1 MGEKE
6 KTALKTIIQ
15 QTILPFQLKET
26 KDCLTSRS
34 GLSVYFE
41 AAIRFG
47 LPERI
52 RDIFPHPGSNR
63 GHNAHDIIMSLVLM
77 LLSGGQHMNDI
88 REIAQDTALLK
99 LCGIKKVPSPDAVA
113 RFLAKPG
120 NLRLVNFLVAYLNK
134 QILARIGARMLTV
147 DIDATLIASD
157 KRDAAMT
164 YEGFTGYCPM
174 LTFEASSGL
183 CLLGEFRD
191 GNASPAADILD
202 HLKYA
207 NRLIKKNGKILE
219 KFRSDSAAYN
229 HKIFDYCV
237 KEGILFYVVADH
249 DSAVMAA
256 IKDIPES
263 EWKPHQGKDGIKT
276 NNKEYATTVHAL
288 NASSNAFT
296 LVVQRW
302 LNPQMDL
309 FEQNKYCYHVITTN
323 DYNSAGLEI
332 IHCYNGRSNA
342 ENFIKEVKNG
352 VAMDNIPTGELYSN
366 KVYFAVGLLAYNLS
380 IGFRNFLPEEFKHAI
395 LATLRF
401 YLISIPGKVVLH
413 GRQLILKLKK
423 RFLEFIAYIRQRI
436 FLKSST
442 T

>member
-6 KTALKTIIQ
+6 KTALKTSIQ

-26 KDCLTSRS
+26 KDCMTSRS

-47 LPERI
+47 LTERI
-52 RDIFPHPGSNR
+52 RNIFPRPGSNR
-63 GHNAHDIIMSLVLM
+63 GHNAHDIIMSLILT
-77 LLSGGQHMNDI
+77 LLAGGQHMNDI

-99 LCGIKKVPSPDAVA
+99 LCGIRKVPSPDAIA
-113 RFLAKPG
+113 RFLVKPG

-134 QILARIGARMLTV
+134 KILDRIPTNTLTV
-147 DIDATLIASD
+147 DIDATLIASE

-174 LTFEASSGL
+174 LTFESSSGL

-191 GNASPAADILD
+191 GNASPASDILE

-207 NRLIKKNGKILE
+207 NRLIKKSGKLLE

-256 IKDIPES
+256 IKDIPETD
-263 EWKPHQGKDGIKT
+263 WKPHYDKDGSRT
-276 NNKEYATTVHAL
+276 TDKEYATTVHVL

-309 FEQNKYCYHVITTN
+309 FEQDKYCYHIITTN
-323 DYNSAGLEI
+323 DYNSEGLEI

-342 ENFIKEVKNG
+342 ENFIKEIKNG
-352 VAMDNIPTGELYSN
+352 VALDTIPTGELYSN
-366 KVYFAVGLLAYNLS
+366 KVYFAIGLLAYNLS
-380 IGFRNFLPEEFKHAI
+380 IGFKDFLPEEFKRST

-401 YLISIPGKVVLH
+401 YLVSIPGKVVLH
-413 GRQLILKLKK
+413 GRHLILKLKK
-423 RFLEFIAYIRQRI
+423 RFLEFLEYIRRRI
-436 FLKSST
+436 LLAT
-442 T
+442 LPT

>member
-1 MGEKE
+1 M
-6 KTALKTIIQ
+6 
-15 QTILPFQLKET
+15 
-26 KDCLTSRS
+26 TSRS

-47 LPERI
+47 LTERI
-52 RDIFPHPGSNR
+52 RNIFPRPGSNR
-63 GHNAHDIIMSLVLM
+63 GHKAHDIIMSLILT
-77 LLSGGQHMNDI
+77 LLAGGQHMNDI

-113 RFLAKPG
+113 RFLEKPG

-134 QILARIGARMLTV
+134 KILDRIPSNMLTV
-147 DIDATLIASD
+147 DIDATLIASE
-157 KRDAAMT
+157 KRAAAMT

-207 NRLIKKNGKILE
+207 NKLIKKSGKLLE

-229 HKIFDYCV
+229 HKIFDYCI

-249 DSAVMAA
+249 DSAIMAA

-263 EWKPHQGKDGIKT
+263 DWKPHYDKDGIRSD
-276 NNKEYATTVHAL
+276 KEYATTVHAL
-288 NASSNAFT
+288 NASTNAFT

-309 FEQNKYCYHVITTN
+309 FEQNKYCYHIITTN
-323 DYNSAGLEI
+323 DYNSEGLDI

-342 ENFIKEVKNG
+342 ENYIKEIKNG
-352 VAMDNIPTGELYSN
+352 VALDTIPTGELYSN
-366 KVYFAVGLLAYNLS
+366 KVYFAIGLLAYNLS
-380 IGFRNFLPEEFKHAI
+380 IGFKDFLPEEFKRST

-401 YLISIPGKVVLH
+401 YLVSIPGKVVLH
-413 GRQLILKLKK
+413 GRQIILKLKK
-423 RFLEFIAYIRQRI
+423 RFLDFIEYVRRQI
-436 FLKSST
+436 LLSNQT